1 MCTKLLVSA
10 EEGALTKVVNIA
22 AGEFAHEVES
32 YTFEYGLFRHC
43 GIDYCRDM
51 SGSTDSG
58 QTVSPRALVPVI
70 IGHRGASGYVPEH
83 TLASYFLAIQ
93 QGADF
98 VEPDLVSTRDG
109 VLVARHENEI
119 SATTDVRQHPQFS
132 DRRTTKVIDGTTVE
146 GWFTEDFTLGELKT
160 LRARERIADLRP
172 ANARFD
178 GQFEIPTLDE
188 ILDLVHGADV
198 VRAHSARAR
207 HEPSPRRIGIY
218 PETKHPSYFSGI
230 DLGLERPL
238 LEVLARHG
246 YQDRD
251 SPVFIQSFETANLKM
266 LRTMTQLALVQ
277 LVAAIGAPFDWLLAG
292 DSRSYAG
299 MVTRRGLA
307 QVASYADA
315 VGVDKTLV
323 IPRTAQGMLGSPTA
337 LVDDAHAEGLLV
349 HAWTF
354 RAENH
359 FLPASARQGADPAAL
374 GDLARELTPYL
385 KAGLDGAF
393 LDQPILGVRTRDELL
408 TTREPS

>member
-1 MCTKLLVSA
+1 VT
-10 EEGALTKVVNIA
+10 
-22 AGEFAHEVES
+22 
-32 YTFEYGLFRHC
+32 
-43 GIDYCRDM
+43 
-51 SGSTDSG
+51 
-58 QTVSPRALVPVI
+58 PRALVTII

-83 TLASYFLAIQ
+83 TLAGYFLAIQ

-119 SATTDVRQHPQFS
+119 GATTDVEAHLEFAE
-132 DRRTTKVIDGTTVE
+132 RRTTKLIDGVSVA
-146 GWFTEDFTLGELKT
+146 GWFTEDFTLAELKT
-160 LRARERIADLRP
+160 LRARERIAPLRP

-207 HEPSPRRIGIY
+207 HEPAPRRIGIY
-218 PETKHPSYFSGI
+218 PETKHPSYFAGI
-230 DLGLERPL
+230 GLALEAPL
-238 LEVLARHG
+238 LASLNRHG
-246 YQDRD
+246 YADLD
-251 SPVFIQSFETANLKM
+251 APIFIQSFEATNLK
-266 LRTMTQLALVQ
+266 LLSGMTELPLVQ
-277 LVAAIGAPFDWLLAG
+277 LVAASGAPFDWVAAG
-292 DSRSYAG
+292 DTRNYAG

-307 QVASYADA
+307 QVATYADA

-323 IPRTAQGMLGSPTA
+323 IPRTAQETLGSPTA

-359 FLPASARQGADPAAL
+359 FLPRPLRTGTDPANL
-374 GDLARELTPYL
+374 GDLMGELTPYL
-385 KAGLDGAF
+385 KAGLDGVF
-393 LDQPILGVRTRDELL
+393 VDQPILGVRARDALL
-408 TTREPS
+408 SRPRS